1 MPGLGR
7 WTGRT
12 KRISCALLAS
22 FKGGRMRFMRTV
34 IGCAIAALV
43 AGCAAPPW
51 QPEPEPKPAT
61 KPAPPPTPQQVNEA
75 LTRLNRAFQDAYER
89 ILDERG
95 SRTDVAPRAIAFGA
109 LDSALRRL
117 GMIAESRDPDA
128 GTLTVAAP
136 APAPL
141 SLDEWRRVVQDDGPM
156 MMRILC
162 PTLGEYCRQIRF
174 EPEDYVIVIN
184 AIVLGAANN
193 GSRISLTARMREIRP
208 RPGVP
213 RRDYP
218 PPTGVRMA
226 LDKIWAE
233 YERER
238 AAQARR

>member
-1 MPGLGR
+1 
-7 WTGRT
+7 
-12 KRISCALLAS
+12 
-22 FKGGRMRFMRTV
+22 MRFSGTLIRCAMIVFAT
-34 IGCAIAALV
+34 GCT
-43 AGCAAPPW
+43 APPW
-51 QPEPEPKPAT
+51 QPTPAPEPVA
-61 KPAPPPTPQQVNEA
+61 KPAPPPTRQQIDEA
-75 LTRLNRAFQDAYER
+75 LAELNKAFQREYER

-95 SRTDVAPRAIAFGA
+95 SRSDVAPRATAFAA
-109 LDSALRRL
+109 LEGGLRRL
-117 GMIAESRDPDA
+117 GMIVESRDPDG

-136 APAPL
+136 APRPL
-141 SLDEWRRVVQDDGPM
+141 SMDEWRRVVQDDGPM

-162 PTLGEYCRQIRF
+162 PKLGEYCRKVRF

-193 GSRISLTARMREIRP
+193 SSRITLTTRMREIVE

-226 LDKIWAE
+226 LDKIWTE

-238 AAQARR
+238 AAQVKR

>member
-1 MPGLGR
+1 MPRQADKLR
-7 WTGRT
+7 
-12 KRISCALLAS
+12 AAAS
-22 FKGGRMRFMRTV
+22 FKGERMRFTSTILR
-34 IGCAIAALV
+34 CALVALV
-43 AGCAAPPW
+43 AGCATPPW
-51 QPEPEPKPAT
+51 QPEPPPEPKPAPN
-61 KPAPPPTPQQVNEA
+61 PAPPTPQQVNEA
-75 LTRLNRAFQDAYER
+75 FTRLNKAFQESYER

-95 SRTDVAPRAIAFGA
+95 SRSDVATRAGAFAA
-109 LDSALRRL
+109 LETALRRL
-117 GMIAESRDPDA
+117 RMIGESRDPDA

-136 APAPL
+136 APLPL

-156 MMRILC
+156 MARILC

-184 AIVLGAANN
+184 ATVLGAANN
-193 GSRISLTARMREIRP
+193 TSRISLTTRMRETNP

-213 RRDYP
+213 RREYP

-238 AAQARR
+238 AAQAKR

>member
-1 MPGLGR
+1 
-7 WTGRT
+7 
-12 KRISCALLAS
+12 
-22 FKGGRMRFMRTV
+22 MRFTGTV
-34 IGCAIAALV
+34 IRCAFVALV

-51 QPEPEPKPAT
+51 QPEPEPKPAA
-61 KPAPPPTPQQVNEA
+61 KPAPPTPEQVNEA
-75 LTRLNRAFQDAYER
+75 LTRLNKAFQESYER

-95 SRTDVAPRAIAFGA
+95 SRSDVAARAVAFAA
-109 LDSALRRL
+109 LEAALRRL
-117 GMIAESRDPDA
+117 GMIVESRDPDA

-136 APAPL
+136 APRPL
-141 SLDEWRRVVQDDGPM
+141 NADEWRRVVQDDGPM
-156 MMRILC
+156 MARILC

-184 AIVLGAANN
+184 ATVLGAANN
-193 GSRISLTARMREIRP
+193 ASRISLTTRMREIMP

-238 AAQARR
+238 AAQATR

>member
-1 MPGLGR
+1 
-7 WTGRT
+7 
-12 KRISCALLAS
+12 
-22 FKGGRMRFMRTV
+22 MRFTGTV
-34 IGCAIAALV
+34 IGCAIMACVAA
-43 AGCAAPPW
+43 CAAPPW
-51 QPEPEPKPAT
+51 QPEPEAKPVA
-61 KPAPPPTPQQVNEA
+61 KPAPPTPEQVNDA
-75 LTRLNRAFQDAYER
+75 LTRLNRAFQESYER

-95 SRTDVAPRAIAFGA
+95 SRSDVAARAVAFAA
-109 LDSALRRL
+109 LETALRRL
-117 GMIAESRDPDA
+117 RMIVESRDPDA
-128 GTLTVAAP
+128 GTLTVG

-141 SLDEWRRVVQDDGPM
+141 PLSADEWRRVVQEDGPM
-156 MMRILC
+156 MARILC

-184 AIVLGAANN
+184 ATVLGAPNN
-193 GSRISLTARMREIRP
+193 ASRISLTTRMREINP

-238 AAQARR
+238 AAQAKR

>member
-7 WTGRT
+7 WTSRT
-12 KRISCALLAS
+12 ERISCTLQAS
-22 FKGGRMRFMRTV
+22 FKGERMRFTGTVMR
-34 IGCAIAALV
+34 CALVALV

-51 QPEPEPKPAT
+51 QPEPEPKPAA
-61 KPAPPPTPQQVNEA
+61 KPAPPTPEQVIEA
-75 LTRLNRAFQDAYER
+75 LTRLNKAFQESYER

-95 SRTDVAPRAIAFGA
+95 SRSDVAARAIAFAA
-109 LDSALRRL
+109 LESALRRL
-117 GMIAESRDPDA
+117 GMIIESRDPEA

-136 APAPL
+136 APRPL
-141 SLDEWRRVVQDDGPM
+141 SADEWRRVVQDDGPM
-156 MMRILC
+156 MARILC

-184 AIVLGAANN
+184 ATVLGAANN
-193 GSRISLTARMREIRP
+193 ASRISLTTRMREINP

-238 AAQARR
+238 AAQAKR

>member
-1 MPGLGR
+1 
-7 WTGRT
+7 
-12 KRISCALLAS
+12 
-22 FKGGRMRFMRTV
+22 MRFTGTV
-34 IGCAIAALV
+34 IGCAIMACV

-51 QPEPEPKPAT
+51 QPEPEPKPAA
-61 KPAPPPTPQQVNEA
+61 KPAPPTPNQVNEA
-75 LTRLNRAFQDAYER
+75 LTRLNKTFQESYER

-95 SRTDVAPRAIAFGA
+95 SRSDVALRAIAFAA
-109 LDSALRRL
+109 LESALRRL
-117 GMIAESRDPDA
+117 GMIVESRDPDA

-136 APAPL
+136 APRPL
-141 SLDEWRRVVQDDGPM
+141 SADEWRRVVQDDGPM
-156 MMRILC
+156 MARILC

-184 AIVLGAANN
+184 ATVLGAANN
-193 GSRISLTARMREIRP
+193 ASRISLTTRMREINP

-213 RRDYP
+213 RREYP

-238 AAQARR
+238 AAQAKR